1 MAKQLSTATTSP
13 WGPFGVVLMSC
24 KDNFHVIRSALQ
36 ISLCRWFS
44 QFFLL
49 SVVHYGLC
57 EMVNSLYKI
66 QDSENHNLLSGA
78 YRIYLKKRRSWDK
91 LLISA
96 AALI

>member
-57 EMVNSLYKI
+57 EMVNTLYKI
-66 QDSENHNLLSGA
+66 QDSENHNLLTGA
-78 YRIYLKKRRSWDK
+78 YRIYLNKRRPRV
-91 LLISA
+91 SA
-96 AALI
+96 AVGTNC